1 MDVAAANR
9 FTGQKLIEELKLKKV
24 IMLSPPVQVNPLF
37 HYLHLKHEGLVP
49 KVTAR
54 LRAMKKSGRFE
65 EIKKKFGLK

>member
-24 IMLSPPVQVNPLF
+24 IMLSPPVQVNLLF